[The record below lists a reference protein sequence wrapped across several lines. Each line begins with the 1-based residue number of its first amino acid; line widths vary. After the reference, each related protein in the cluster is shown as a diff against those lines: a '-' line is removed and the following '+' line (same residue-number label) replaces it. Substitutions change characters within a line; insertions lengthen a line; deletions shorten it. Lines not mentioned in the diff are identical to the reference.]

1 MKKKEA
7 QDDWIRIVRPF
18 KSVIQEKTGVI
29 KTYNTTY
36 WEATMDFP
44 SK

>member
-7 QDDWIRIVRPF
+7 RDDWIGIVRPF
-18 KSVIQEKTGVI
+18 KSFIQEQIGGI
-29 KTYNTTY
+29 KTYNTTQ
-36 WEATMDFP
+36 WEETMDFP